1 MATNFSSIRTPS
13 ILALFPCRAVPIL
26 ALSGLGALG
35 LGCDPAPESSG
46 TGGGTSTTTSV
57 TGGGGAG
64 GGTATCSSTE
74 TETATGPADPLV
86 LIGTFQV
93 QLNEEKPAS
102 NGDPGTPASTSV
114 LGKMYDGAYPAQIV
128 WEVDSFEGD
137 CRLLTPRVPFCS
149 TPCGG
154 TAVCVEDETC
164 QDYPKAHSAGAVTI
178 EGLETT
184 DGATSITMCPIANN
198 YQVPVGTTLKYP
210 AFAGGSPITLQAA
223 GDYFG
228 AFKLATEGIE
238 PLVITSETPH
248 LAPDQSVFLE
258 WEHGAPVQDLMIH
271 VKLDIS
277 HHGGTKGM
285 IECDLLDTGGVEI
298 PGVLVTKLLA
308 LGVAGYPTVIV
319 TREQK
324 GSSLL
329 PPGRVELVIAS
340 IVERTVTIDGL
351 VSCTDT
357 SECPQGQTC
366 QSDLTC
372 K

>member
-1 MATNFSSIRTPS
+1 MGLVG
-13 ILALFPCRAVPIL
+13 LA
-26 ALSGLGALG
+26 ALG

-46 TGGGTSTTTSV
+46 TGGGTSATTS

-74 TETATGPADPLV
+74 TETATGSSDPDV

-210 AFAGGSPITLQAA
+210 AFDSGGAIDLHAA

-228 AFKLATEGIE
+228 AFDLTTKGIAQ
-238 PLVITSETPH
+238 LVITSDTPH
-248 LAPDQSVFLE
+248 LAPDQPVILA
-258 WEHGAPVQDLMIH
+258 WESGAEDPDLTIH

-285 IECDLLDTGGVEI
+285 IECDLGDTGGVEI
-298 PGVLVTKLLA
+298 PGALVTKLLT

-319 TREQK
+319 TRQRK
-324 GSSLL
+324 GSKAI

-357 SECPQGQTC
+357 SECPQGQMC